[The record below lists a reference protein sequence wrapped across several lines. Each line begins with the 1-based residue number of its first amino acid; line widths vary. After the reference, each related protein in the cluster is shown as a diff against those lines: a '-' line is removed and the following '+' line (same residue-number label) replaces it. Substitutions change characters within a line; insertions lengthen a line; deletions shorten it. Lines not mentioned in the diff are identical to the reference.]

1 MKAKE
6 IARISRPDPETFLR
20 EYVETGTPVIIT
32 GLFEGQPIDRIRTI
46 EDASATFGHVPLNVQ
61 TEYTVAA
68 ESPESAVETTMTFDE
83 YWAHVRAN
91 PDTPLLCT
99 EYEIPP
105 SIMRMFRLPEMCLAD
120 DLDQPEVLGMPR
132 KYGDHDLYL
141 NIFVANRG
149 NRAHL
154 HFDGDH
160 RQVLLHQMFG
170 RKQVIL
176 FRPDACIHLR
186 TTTASPWTPGIYLER
201 MSQQEQLDFIEE
213 VGGYHGVLEPGET
226 IYMPALIWHYL
237 GYLDDGMS
245 FNLRFKRNRYGRF
258 LCVDNVHRDSYIQ
271 NLGWK
276 LAGARGDSIYARAMP
291 EVEAEYV
298 RPADSLREKVV
309 GMRSVL
315 RRVCERVMPEIQPSR
330 FCPPHLEH
338 QEVDKIIADIGQTA
352 RYVAPDLAAR
362 ARPTGA
368 ITDVQKQTIQRIAS
382 RLGYSDD
389 LLRHLMWNRLGKTD
403 LDHLSK
409 IDAVQFMVYLRSPG
423 ATVG

>member
-32 GLFEGQPIDRIRTI
+32 GLFEGEPIDRIRTL
-46 EDASATFGHVPLNVQ
+46 EDASAAFGHVPLNVQ

-68 ESPESAVETTMTFDE
+68 ESPETAVETTMTFDE
-83 YWAHVRAN
+83 YWAHVRAH

-201 MSQQEQLDFIEE
+201 MSPQEQLDFIEE
-213 VGGYHGVLEPGET
+213 VGGYHAVLEPGET

-276 LAGARGDSIYARAMP
+276 LAGARGDNAYTRAMP
-291 EVEAEYV
+291 EIEAEYV

-315 RRVCERVMPEIQPSR
+315 RRVCERVMPEILPSR
-330 FCPPHLEH
+330 FCPPHLES

-352 RYVAPDLAAR
+352 RYVAPELAAR

-368 ITDVQKQTIQRIAS
+368 ITDVQKQTIQRIAG
-382 RLGYSDD
+382 RLGYTDD
-389 LLRHLMWNRLGKTD
+389 LLRHLMWNRLGKID

-423 ATVG
+423 ATVA

>member
-1 MKAKE
+1 MTAKE
-6 IARISRPDPETFLR
+6 IARISKPDPEMFLR

-32 GLFEGQPIDRIRTI
+32 GLFDGQPIDRIRTR
-46 EDASATFGHVPLNVQ
+46 EDASAAFGNVPLNVQ
-61 TEYTVAA
+61 TEYAVAA
-68 ESPESAVETTMTFDE
+68 ESPETAIETTMTFDE
-83 YWAHVRAN
+83 YWAYVRAH
-91 PDTPLLCT
+91 PDTSLLCT

-120 DLDQPEVLGMPR
+120 DVDESEILGMPR

-176 FRPDACIHLR
+176 FKPDACLQLR
-186 TTTASPWTPGIYLER
+186 TTTATPWAAGVYLER
-201 MSQQEQLDFIEE
+201 MSPQEQLEFVAE
-213 VGGYHGVLEPGET
+213 VGGYHAVLEPGET

-237 GYLDDGMS
+237 GYIDDGMS

-271 NLGWK
+271 NLGCK
-276 LAGARGDSIYARAMP
+276 LAGARGENSFTRAMS
-291 EVEAEYV
+291 EIEAEYV
-298 RPADSLREKVV
+298 RPTDSLREKVV

-315 RRVCERVMPEIQPSR
+315 RRVCERVMPEARPSL
-330 FCPPHLEH
+330 FCPPHLES
-338 QEVDKIIADIGQTA
+338 QEVDKILADIGQTA
-352 RYVAPDLAAR
+352 RYVTPDIAAR
-362 ARPTGA
+362 ARPVGS
-368 ITDVQKQTIQRIAS
+368 ITEVQKQTIGRIAN

-389 LLRHLMWNRLGKTD
+389 LLTHLIWNRLGKTD
-403 LDHLSK
+403 LDSLSK

-423 ATVG
+423 ATVV

>member
-1 MKAKE
+1 MTAKE
-6 IARISRPDPETFLR
+6 IARIPKPEPERFLR

-32 GLFEGQPIDRIRTI
+32 GLFEGEPIDRIRTR
-46 EDASATFGHVPLNVQ
+46 EDASAAFGNVPLNVQ
-61 TEYTVAA
+61 TEYTVAS

-83 YWAHVRAN
+83 YWAHVDAH
-91 PDTPLLCT
+91 PDTSLLCT

-105 SIMRMFRLPEMCLAD
+105 SIMRMFRLPEFCLAD
-120 DLDQPEVLGMPR
+120 DLDVPEVLGLPR

-141 NIFVANRG
+141 NIFVANSG

-176 FRPDACIHLR
+176 FNPDACLHLR

-201 MSQQEQLDFIEE
+201 MSPQERLDFVAE
-213 VGGYHGVLEPGET
+213 VGGYHAVLEPGET

-237 GYLDDGMS
+237 GYVDDAMS

-276 LAGARGDSIYARAMP
+276 LAGSRGDNACTRAMP
-291 EVEAEYV
+291 EIEAEYV
-298 RPADSLREKVV
+298 RPADSLRDKVV

-315 RRVCERVMPEIQPSR
+315 RRVCERVMPEVQPSR
-330 FCPPHLEH
+330 FCPPHLEN
-338 QEVDKIIADIGQTA
+338 QEVEKILADIGQTA

-362 ARPTGA
+362 ARPVGP
-368 ITDVQKQTIQRIAS
+368 ITDVQKQTIGRIAS
-382 RLGYSDD
+382 RLGYSED

-403 LDHLSK
+403 LDSLSK

-423 ATVG
+423 SSVV

>member
-6 IARISRPDPETFLR
+6 ITRISKPDPEVFFR
-20 EYVETGTPVIIT
+20 EYVATGTPVIIT
-32 GLFEGQPIDRIRTI
+32 GLFEGQPIDSIRTLA
-46 EDASATFGHVPLNVQ
+46 EASASFGNVALNVQ
-61 TEYTVAA
+61 TEYAVAA
-68 ESPESAVETTMTFDE
+68 ESPETAVETTMTFDE

-120 DLDQPEVLGMPR
+120 DLDVPEVLGMPR
-132 KYGDHDLYL
+132 KYGANDLYL

-160 RQVLLHQMFG
+160 RQVLLHQVFG

-176 FRPDACIHLR
+176 FKPEACRHLR
-186 TTTASPWTPGIYLER
+186 TTTASPWSAGVHLER
-201 MSQQEQLDFIEE
+201 MSYQEQVDLIEE
-213 VGGYHGVLEPGET
+213 VGGYHASLEPGET

-237 GYLDDGMS
+237 GYVEDGMS

-258 LCVDNVHRDSYIQ
+258 LCVDNVHRDSYVQ
-271 NLGWK
+271 NLGWR
-276 LAGARGDSIYARAMP
+276 LAGARGENIFTRAMR
-291 EVEAEYV
+291 EIETEYM
-298 RPADSLREKVV
+298 RPASSLREKVV

-315 RRVCERVMPEIQPSR
+315 RLVCERLMPEIQPSL
-330 FCPPHLEH
+330 FCPPQLEG
-338 QEVDKIIADIGQTA
+338 QEVEKILADIGQTA
-352 RYVAPDLAAR
+352 RYVAPDIAAR
-362 ARPTGA
+362 SRPVGP
-368 ITDVQKQTIQRIAS
+368 ITDIQKQTIGRIAE
-382 RLGYSDD
+382 RLGYRDE
-389 LLRHLMWNRLGKTD
+389 LLKHLIWNRLGMPD
-403 LDHLSK
+403 LDSLSK

-423 ATVG
+423 ATRV